1 MLLRYCE
8 GALGQCLFSVGC
20 NSSLV
25 LFLLVAATTTRSLL
39 LSWSTFFSCRLFFFL
54 LPAFSFCEKKNASNS
69 TTQATYLVV
78 VAFTIDQLA
87 MKMNQA
93 GVGVGDAQ
101 VRVVVGAAAADDDD
115 AAAASV
121 GGGCVRDEMIERRDN
136 SNRCCSSNQEIGTAV
151 VLVAAAG
158 RAGFQAVVSDSVV
171 ATAPAPATESENTP
185 VNSIVTESSIDEN
198 KAVEEV
204 EEDEDEEQE
213 EEEKEEQE
221 DDEEEEQ
228 EEGRIDEHEEEDNDD
243 SGEEASEE
251 EEEEEEQ
258 EQEQKKQVLESGSK
272 PTVVVTGRI
281 LLAPSGNLV
290 MTNDGMLDLVSDVAG
305 YMEDDSRSHSENGI
319 GAIGGGMTRTGED
332 NRERS
337 RRHLEDVDL
346 IDWEAPTPTPSQSER
361 EREHRPLF
369 QELGLMDSDVVTE
382 EASGKEGRRIHEKT
396 DSLVVS
402 MSAAAA
408 AGEEDKEEE
417 TAAAIVNN
425 NTRSIGKEAQGSFR
439 KPSSSA
445 YTRALSRI
453 FKSKS
458 PSSERSPVLSGRNSP
473 IAQKLDAE
481 AGEYQV
487 KNDAKKEKKEVSEE
501 MNGFPES
508 YADTKEKGLTKLAS
522 RGVVK
527 FFSAISRA
535 QKVPAGA
542 DSRDA
547 RVIAKQS
554 QSGFLS
560 PSKSPGY
567 ANVQSTLTS
576 GRGRLSQPASPLQFA
591 TVESHQRDFPPTS
604 HWSVVQEN
612 FMLGRE
618 KQQDQEEEFG
628 GLEGQN
634 MIGNQVANGPGDDIS
649 EDDDNYDDDD
659 DDDD

>member
-1 MLLRYCE
+1 LADMLLRYCE
-8 GALGQCLFSVGC
+8 GALGQCFFSAGC

-25 LFLLVAATTTRSLL
+25 LFLLVATTTRSLL
-39 LSWSTFFSCRLFFFL
+39 LSWSTFFSCRFYFFL

-69 TTQATYLVV
+69 TTQATYLVL

-101 VRVVVGAAAADDDD
+101 VRVVVGAAAAAADDDD

-121 GGGCVRDEMIERRDN
+121 GGGCVRDEMIERIDN

-171 ATAPAPATESENTP
+171 ATAPATERENTP
-185 VNSIVTESSIDEN
+185 VNSIVTESSIDDN

-204 EEDEDEEQE
+204 EEDEEEEEE
-213 EEEKEEQE
+213 EEEKEEQEEEQE

-243 SGEEASEE
+243 SVEEASEE
-251 EEEEEEQ
+251 DEDDEEDEAEEE

-305 YMEDDSRSHSENGI
+305 YMEDDSRSRSENGI

-332 NRERS
+332 NTERS
-337 RRHLEDVDL
+337 RRQLEDVDL

-361 EREHRPLF
+361 EREHRLLF

-382 EASGKEGRRIHEKT
+382 EASGEEGRRIHEKT
-396 DSLVVS
+396 DSLVVA

-408 AGEEDKEEE
+408 AAAAEEEEDKEQE
-417 TAAAIVNN
+417 TAAAIDNN
-425 NTRSIGKEAQGSFR
+425 NTRNIGKEAQGSFR
-439 KPSSSA
+439 IPSSSA
-445 YTRALSRI
+445 YTRALSKI
-453 FKSKS
+453 FKTKS
-458 PSSERSPVLSGRNSP
+458 PSSERGPVLSGWNSP

-487 KNDAKKEKKEVSEE
+487 KNDAKKEKKEV
-501 MNGFPES
+501 
-508 YADTKEKGLTKLAS
+508 
-522 RGVVK
+522 GVYEL
-527 FFSAISRA
+527 FC
-535 QKVPAGA
+535 
-542 DSRDA
+542 
-547 RVIAKQS
+547 
-554 QSGFLS
+554 FLS
-560 PSKSPGY
+560 
-567 ANVQSTLTS
+567 TFL
-576 GRGRLSQPASPLQFA
+576 
-591 TVESHQRDFPPTS
+591 
-604 HWSVVQEN
+604 
-612 FMLGRE
+612 
-618 KQQDQEEEFG
+618 EEE
-628 GLEGQN
+628 
-634 MIGNQVANGPGDDIS
+634 DSSSCWS
-649 EDDDNYDDDD
+649 EKRHSPEWKKLYYHVQFEFVINSGILNSLVPVIVVTFVWHIVLNSVFSVKQ
-659 DDDD
+659 

>member
-1 MLLRYCE
+1 
-8 GALGQCLFSVGC
+8 
-20 NSSLV
+20 
-25 LFLLVAATTTRSLL
+25 
-39 LSWSTFFSCRLFFFL
+39 
-54 LPAFSFCEKKNASNS
+54 
-69 TTQATYLVV
+69 V

-101 VRVVVGAAAADDDD
+101 VRVVVGAAAAAAAADDDDD

-158 RAGFQAVVSDSVV
+158 RVGFQAVVSDSVV

-204 EEDEDEEQE
+204 EEDEDEEEE
-213 EEEKEEQE
+213 EEEKEEAEEEEQE

-243 SGEEASEE
+243 SVEEASEE
-251 EEEEEEQ
+251 DEDDEEDEAEEE

-305 YMEDDSRSHSENGI
+305 YMEDDSRSRSENGI

-332 NRERS
+332 NTERS
-337 RRHLEDVDL
+337 RRQLEDVDL
-346 IDWEAPTPTPSQSER
+346 IDWEAPTPTPSQSEC
-361 EREHRPLF
+361 EREHRVLF

-408 AGEEDKEEE
+408 AAAEEDKEEE
-417 TAAAIVNN
+417 TAAAIDNN
-425 NTRSIGKEAQGSFR
+425 NTRNIGKEAQGSFR
-439 KPSSSA
+439 IPSSSA
-445 YTRALSRI
+445 YTRALSKI

-458 PSSERSPVLSGRNSP
+458 PSSESVRGILS
-473 IAQKLDAE
+473 
-481 AGEYQV
+481 
-487 KNDAKKEKKEVSEE
+487 
-501 MNGFPES
+501 
-508 YADTKEKGLTKLAS
+508 
-522 RGVVK
+522 
-527 FFSAISRA
+527 
-535 QKVPAGA
+535 
-542 DSRDA
+542 
-547 RVIAKQS
+547 
-554 QSGFLS
+554 
-560 PSKSPGY
+560 
-567 ANVQSTLTS
+567 
-576 GRGRLSQPASPLQFA
+576 
-591 TVESHQRDFPPTS
+591 SHPPT
-604 HWSVVQEN
+604 
-612 FMLGRE
+612 
-618 KQQDQEEEFG
+618 
-628 GLEGQN
+628 
-634 MIGNQVANGPGDDIS
+634 I
-649 EDDDNYDDDD
+649 
-659 DDDD
+659 

>member
-8 GALGQCLFSVGC
+8 GALGQCFFSAGC

-25 LFLLVAATTTRSLL
+25 LFLLVATTTRSLL
-39 LSWSTFFSCRLFFFL
+39 LSWSTFFSCRFYFFL

-69 TTQATYLVV
+69 TTQATYLVL

-101 VRVVVGAAAADDDD
+101 VRVVVGAAAAAADDDD

-121 GGGCVRDEMIERRDN
+121 GGGCVRDEMIERIDN

-171 ATAPAPATESENTP
+171 ATAPVPATESENTP

-204 EEDEDEEQE
+204 EEDEDEEEE
-213 EEEKEEQE
+213 EEEKEEAEEEEQE

-243 SGEEASEE
+243 SVEEASEE
-251 EEEEEEQ
+251 DEDDEEDEAEE
-258 EQEQKKQVLESGSK
+258 EQEQKKQVLESGSE

-305 YMEDDSRSHSENGI
+305 YMEDDSRSRSENGI

-332 NRERS
+332 NTERS
-337 RRHLEDVDL
+337 RRQLEDVDL

-361 EREHRPLF
+361 EREHRLLF

-408 AGEEDKEEE
+408 AAAAEEDKEEE
-417 TAAAIVNN
+417 TAAAIDNN
-425 NTRSIGKEAQGSFR
+425 NTRNIGKEAQGSFR
-439 KPSSSA
+439 IPSSSA
-445 YTRALSRI
+445 YTRALSKI

-458 PSSERSPVLSGRNSP
+458 PSSERVREILS
-473 IAQKLDAE
+473 
-481 AGEYQV
+481 
-487 KNDAKKEKKEVSEE
+487 
-501 MNGFPES
+501 
-508 YADTKEKGLTKLAS
+508 
-522 RGVVK
+522 
-527 FFSAISRA
+527 
-535 QKVPAGA
+535 
-542 DSRDA
+542 
-547 RVIAKQS
+547 
-554 QSGFLS
+554 
-560 PSKSPGY
+560 
-567 ANVQSTLTS
+567 
-576 GRGRLSQPASPLQFA
+576 
-591 TVESHQRDFPPTS
+591 SHPPT
-604 HWSVVQEN
+604 
-612 FMLGRE
+612 
-618 KQQDQEEEFG
+618 
-628 GLEGQN
+628 
-634 MIGNQVANGPGDDIS
+634 I
-649 EDDDNYDDDD
+649 
-659 DDDD
+659 